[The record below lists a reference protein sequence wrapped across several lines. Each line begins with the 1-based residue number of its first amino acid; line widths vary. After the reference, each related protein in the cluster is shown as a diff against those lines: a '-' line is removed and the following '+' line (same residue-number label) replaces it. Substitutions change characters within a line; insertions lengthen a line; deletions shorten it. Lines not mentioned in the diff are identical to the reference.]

1 MFHRIMYCYEC
12 GFPHMTN
19 ISCEK
24 AQQEKDEMIALH
36 KRMIEEPITDK
47 RFFPWERESGK
58 VS

>member
-1 MFHRIMYCYEC
+1 
-12 GFPHMTN
+12 MTN

-47 RFFPWERESGK
+47 RFIPPWERESGK